1 MKQEIID
8 VIAGLAESIRDSHT
22 LVSDGTWPKY
32 EEDAKQEYEYLIDLI
47 ERYESEE

>member
-8 VIAGLAESIRDSHT
+8 VIAGLAESIRDSH
-22 LVSDGTWPKY
+22 SDGTWPKY
-32 EEDAKQEYEYLIDLI
+32 AKQEYEYLIDLI